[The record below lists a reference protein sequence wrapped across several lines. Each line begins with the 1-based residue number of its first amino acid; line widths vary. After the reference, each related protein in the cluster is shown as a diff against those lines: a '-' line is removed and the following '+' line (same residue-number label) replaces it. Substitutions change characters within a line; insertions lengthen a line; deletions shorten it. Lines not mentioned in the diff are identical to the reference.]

1 MSKFIVIHQRLWCNE
16 SGFGIEYSSDLEEFE
31 SRKESIKHG
40 FEITDSDDF
49 NIGVMEDG
57 RLVSFDWM
65 GKPVG
70 ESQEIINEIAEALGM
85 ETVES
90 KGAQS

>member
-16 SGFGIEYSSDLEEFE
+16 RGHGIEYSSDFEEFSTRHE
-31 SRKESIKHG
+31 AIKHG
-40 FEITDSDDF
+40 LKITDSDDF
-49 NIGVMEDG
+49 NIGVIEDG

-65 GKPVG
+65 DKPVG
-70 ESQEIINEIAEALGM
+70 ESQETVKEIAEALDL
-85 ETVES
+85 ESAES

>member
-1 MSKFIVIHQRLWCNE
+1 MSKFIVIQQRLWCNE

-31 SRKESIKHG
+31 SRKEAIKHG

-49 NIGVMEDG
+49 NIGVIEDS

-70 ESQEIINEIAEALGM
+70 ESQETINEIAEALGL